1 MSKRLDALLDRY
13 KNEIAGIFGE
23 NLTGIYLTG
32 SIVLDGFHEG
42 KSDVD
47 CTVLLTSQPNEVQ
60 AGKIRE
66 THRVLSA
73 QYKDMP
79 LESQYIV
86 IDSIQKNEADTEPFY
101 SYHDGN
107 LTLAKFNANPVTW
120 FTLKKYGHTLTGTPA
135 ADINIPITIDDVKN
149 YVKDNVNSYWAS
161 KLQKLQKPFSVAR
174 IFALSDQAVE
184 WCTCGISRMY
194 YTLRE
199 NDIASKD
206 MAAEYSLMQL
216 PSPFHRILKEA
227 LHIRTGK
234 ESRQYRSRF
243 KRREDMIQYM
253 KYMIKTINEK
263 STS

>member
-1 MSKRLDALLDRY
+1 MSKRLNALLDRY
-13 KNEIAGIFGE
+13 KSEITNTFGD
-23 NLTGIYLTG
+23 NLIGIYLTG

-60 AGKIRE
+60 TGMIRE

-86 IDSIQKNEADTEPFY
+86 MDNIQKNEADTAPFY
-101 SYHDGN
+101 SYHGGK

-149 YVKDNVNSYWAS
+149 YVKDNVNSYWAG
-161 KLQKLQKPFSVAR
+161 KLQRLQKPFSAAR

-206 MAAEYSLMQL
+206 RAAEYGFTQL
-216 PSPFHRILKEA
+216 PSSFHKIGSAAYPKRQRKPAVPLPLQTQERFDRIHELSDKD
-227 LHIRTGK
+227 H
-234 ESRQYRSRF
+234 
-243 KRREDMIQYM
+243 
-253 KYMIKTINEK
+253 
-263 STS
+263 

>member
-23 NLTGIYLTG
+23 NLIGIYLTG

-47 CTVLLTSQPNEVQ
+47 CTVLLRSQPNEVQ
-60 AGKIRE
+60 VGEIRE
-66 THRVLSA
+66 THRALSA

-86 IDSIQKNEADTEPFY
+86 MDSIQRSEADTFPFY
-101 SYHDGN
+101 SYHGGK

-149 YVKDNVNSYWAS
+149 YVKDNVNSYWAD
-161 KLQKLQKPFSVAR
+161 KLQRLQKPFSAAR
-174 IFALSDQAVE
+174 IYALTDQAVE

-194 YTLRE
+194 YTLHE

-206 MAAEYSLMQL
+206 RAAEYGLTQL
-216 PSPFHRILKEA
+216 PSSFHRILKEA
-227 LHIRTGK
+227 LHIRTRK
-234 ESRQYRSRF
+234 ESRQYGSRY
-243 KRREDMIQYM
+243 KRRKELIEYM
-253 KYMIKTINEK
+253 SYLIKTINEK
-263 STS
+263 TT